1 MREPEIVD
9 APEDAVD
16 RLRQLIPFARLD
28 DEALRPLAAE
38 VEWLHADAGTRLF
51 SVGDP
56 PDGMYGIVSGRV
68 RFFSE
73 IDGHV
78 VRSAD
83 AGPGVTFGEGA
94 LLVGG
99 GRSRTAVVARDSL
112 LIRVPPE
119 HFETFM
125 STPQVATGVA
135 MLLAARFAATPD
147 PSDEPHGPPVVAVDV
162 AAGTADGDWFVEQ
175 LAEALGSYIIP
186 ASATEEPER
195 RCVVR
200 LDPDDPSA
208 ERWARRADV
217 VLLLREGNRP
227 PHDLSR
233 LLSRWA
239 GSDPL
244 TETPTE
250 LVLLRRGG
258 SAHPPSTA
266 LWRAAFEFAVCHHV
280 RRGVGADVRRIGRHL
295 SGTSV
300 ALVLG
305 GGGARGM
312 GHIGVLRALEE
323 LGIPVDH
330 IGGSSMGAVIGAQAA
345 LGRQWREILEEND
358 QAWNRRSL
366 RLDLTIPT
374 VSVSSGRRAKRIFD
388 HLFGDVELEDLPV
401 PYFCTTTNLSRF
413 ALTVHRD
420 GLAALWVRASASS
433 PGLWPPVVDESG
445 DLHVDGGQLN
455 NVPTDVMRADHRG
468 PIIAVDVCASQQ
480 PMTVGPGAEPPVGL
494 RHLLRRRGGDR
505 FPSLV
510 DTINRCA
517 LLGSL
522 QQRAQA
528 AEQADVYL
536 TPDLATVG
544 FSGFARLREAVDIGY
559 RTAMDELSTTNIP
572 GRHGS

>member
-1 MREPEIVD
+1 
-9 APEDAVD
+9 
-16 RLRQLIPFARLD
+16 
-28 DEALRPLAAE
+28 
-38 VEWLHADAGTRLF
+38 
-51 SVGDP
+51 
-56 PDGMYGIVSGRV
+56 
-68 RFFSE
+68 
-73 IDGHV
+73 
-78 VRSAD
+78 
-83 AGPGVTFGEGA
+83 
-94 LLVGG
+94 
-99 GRSRTAVVARDSL
+99 
-112 LIRVPPE
+112 
-119 HFETFM
+119 M
-125 STPQVATGVA
+125 STPQVAAGVA

-162 AAGTADGDWFVEQ
+162 ATSTADGDWFVEQ

-227 PHDLSR
+227 PHDMSR

-266 LWRAAFEFAVCHHV
+266 LWRAALSSPCATTSAAAWVPTYGASAAACPARRWRSCSAV
-280 RRGVGADVRRIGRHL
+280 
-295 SGTSV
+295 V
-300 ALVLG
+300 AL
-305 GGGARGM
+305 AAWATSACS
-312 GHIGVLRALEE
+312 ALEE

-366 RLDLTIPT
+366 RLDLMIPT

-494 RHLLRRRGGDR
+494 RHLLRRRGR
-505 FPSLV
+505 
-510 DTINRCA
+510 
-517 LLGSL
+517 
-522 QQRAQA
+522 
-528 AEQADVYL
+528 
-536 TPDLATVG
+536 
-544 FSGFARLREAVDIGY
+544 
-559 RTAMDELSTTNIP
+559 
-572 GRHGS
+572 